1 MSDLLIDPPGRQG
14 PGPIGGHA
22 VRALELAIARRS
34 DGLLPGEHRAPGLGS
49 GTELSQLRPY
59 VEGDDVRHLDPAAS
73 ARTGQPHVRLHV
85 PERTLTT
92 WVALDVS
99 ASMAF
104 GTTRRLKSD
113 VAEGVVRVVSRLA
126 VRRGGRVS
134 LLRWGSPAQATRVLP
149 PKGGR
154 PALGAIDR
162 ALSEGVAADR
172 SAGAEDLA
180 GALER
185 LHRVARR
192 PGLVVVV
199 SDLRDDSPWERGLAM
214 LARQHRVLVAEVSDP
229 REQELPDAGLVVV
242 VDPETGDDV
251 EVDTSSPRVREA
263 FATAEAQRRAEVAA
277 RLRRCRVQHLQV
289 STAGDWL
296 RDLGR
301 ALR

>member
-14 PGPIGGHA
+14 PGRIGGHA
-22 VRALELAIARRS
+22 VRALELALARRS
-34 DGLLPGEHRAPGLGS
+34 DGVLPGEHRSAGLGS

-73 ARTGQPHVRLHV
+73 ARTGEPHVRLHV

-92 WVALDVS
+92 WIALDVS

-113 VAEGVVRVVSRLA
+113 VAEGVVRVVSRLG
-126 VRRGGRVS
+126 VRRGGRVA
-134 LLRWGSPAQATRVLP
+134 LLRWGADASATRVLP

-154 PALGAIDR
+154 PALGAVDR
-162 ALSEGVAADR
+162 ALAEGVAADR
-172 SAGAEDLA
+172 SIHTEDLA

-192 PGLVVVV
+192 PGLVVIA
-199 SDLRDDSPWERGLAM
+199 SDLRDDSRWERSLSM
-214 LARQHRVLVAEVSDP
+214 LARQHRVIVAEVSDP
-229 REQELPDAGLVVV
+229 REQALPDAGIVVM
-242 VDPETGDDV
+242 VDPENGDHV

-263 FATAEAQRRAEVAA
+263 FGRAEAERRADVAE
-277 RLRRCRVQHLQV
+277 RLRRCRVQHLAV
-289 STAGDWL
+289 STDGDWL

>member
-1 MSDLLIDPPGRQG
+1 VSDLLIDPPGRQG
-14 PGPIGGHA
+14 PGQIGGHA
-22 VRALELAIARRS
+22 VRALELAITKRS
-34 DGLLPGEHRAPGLGS
+34 AGVLPGEHRSAGLGS

-73 ARTGQPHVRLHV
+73 ARTGEPHVRLHV

-113 VAEGVVRVVSRLA
+113 VAEGVVRVVSRLG
-126 VRRGGRVS
+126 VRRGGRVA
-134 LLRWGSPAQATRVLP
+134 LLRWGATTSATRVVP

-154 PALGAIDR
+154 AALGGIDR
-162 ALSEGVAADR
+162 ALAEGVAADR
-172 SAGAEDLA
+172 SIRTESFAD
-180 GALER
+180 ALER

-192 PGLVVVV
+192 PGLVVIA
-199 SDLRDDSPWERGLAM
+199 SDLRDDSRWERPLSL

-229 REQELPDAGLVVV
+229 REHALPDAGIVVV
-242 VDPETGDDV
+242 VDPENGDHV
-251 EVDTSSPRVREA
+251 EVDTSSARVREA
-263 FATAEAQRRAEVAA
+263 FAAAEAERRAEIAE

-289 STAGDWL
+289 STDGDWL